1 MPHALNKSY
10 FIVVFTN
17 STCLPCRIDW
27 PVSNSKIGYMHRLR
41 PSCSARLTLFTVGV
55 LRPYLGALNRLKFD
69 RLRTQTSNHIVTNI
83 VTKAVPNL
91 ERSLLDYHNLKTG
104 VGRERDET
112 VGSSF
117 S

>member
-1 MPHALNKSY
+1 MGA
-10 FIVVFTN
+10 
-17 STCLPCRIDW
+17 
-27 PVSNSKIGYMHRLR
+27 
-41 PSCSARLTLFTVGV
+41 

-91 ERSLLDYHNLKTG
+91 EQSLLDYRNLKTG

-112 VGSSF
+112 VGSGF
-117 S
+117 PLRFILGLKTTERGHR